1 MGTLLERIAEI
12 AKHEGIS
19 IGKLERIIGAS
30 KGVVSRAIQ
39 NNTDI
44 QAKWIENIVENYP
57 QYNSTWLLTGE
68 GEMFRKDNAT
78 EGPKPVEYQAKGAP
92 YYAVDFI
99 GGFDLV
105 MNDQTA
111 VPAAF
116 VSFPVFRDAECWVD
130 ISGKSMEPLISSGD
144 IIALKHVEDWPTN
157 ILYGEVYALVTRQY
171 RTVKRVRKSAQEGYL
186 RLVPENPDYD
196 QQDIPMS
203 AVIAV
208 YQVLGAAKKIF

>member
-1 MGTLLERIAEI
+1 
-12 AKHEGIS
+12 
-19 IGKLERIIGAS
+19 
-30 KGVVSRAIQ
+30 
-39 NNTDI
+39 
-44 QAKWIENIVENYP
+44 
-57 QYNSTWLLTGE
+57 
-68 GEMFRKDNAT
+68 MFRKDNAT

>member
-1 MGTLLERIAEI
+1 MGSDVKTRLIQFIEH
-12 AKHEGIS
+12 KGIS
-19 IGKLERIIGAS
+19 KNKFEQLCGLSTRY
-30 KGVVSRAIQ
+30 VSNISVSIQ
-39 NNTDI
+39 PDKIKKISLVFPELNTG
-44 QAKWIENIVENYP
+44 
-57 QYNSTWLLTGE
+57 WLLTGE

-203 AVIAV
+203 SIIAV